1 MRSRTTLSIPGPA
14 YKEESVKIPAAVT
27 VALLIL
33 ICAPLVLWIIR
44 INAEG
49 IQATNTAKYDA
60 LVSKVEN
67 DVRTVDALLRN
78 DAEELEAMR
87 QAQQS
92 QVVTLI
98 VPEVVIVEEKKNPEK
113 ISPLKVNL
121 DGIYWNAKNPLI
133 SIGDETYRVGDVIQ
147 GYEIVRINKT
157 TVQFRAPDG
166 SLVVKDMYE
175 NLLNKK

>member
-1 MRSRTTLSIPGPA
+1 
-14 YKEESVKIPAAVT
+14 
-27 VALLIL
+27 
-33 ICAPLVLWIIR
+33 
-44 INAEG
+44 
-49 IQATNTAKYDA
+49 
-60 LVSKVEN
+60 
-67 DVRTVDALLRN
+67 VDALLRN

-166 SLVVKDMYE
+166 SLIVKDMYE